1 MTTISVR
8 LPDPLLKA
16 AEEGARA
23 LHVPRSEYFRL
34 AIEEM
39 NRRLQEQ
46 ERRQRLMRV
55 SQRVRVESMA
65 VNAEFE
71 AIEHDSQA

>member
-16 AEEGARA
+16 AEEGART

-46 ERRQRLMRV
+46 ERRQRLMRA
-55 SQRVRVESMA
+55 SQRVRAESMA